1 MRLISAQLRD
11 FRNYQNLVIDFPSR
25 LTFLVG
31 QNASGKTNLLESIG
45 LLAHGRSFR
54 GSSDADLTRE
64 GTNGYYI
71 RAKYEK
77 TGTRN
82 EIEMAVDF
90 SSGEMRRR
98 IKLNEKPVTA
108 RSAIVGQFMC
118 VVFSP
123 ADLQIVEGGPGERR
137 KFIDAT
143 ISSMDA
149 VYLQNLIQYQKAL
162 RQRNALL
169 KRIRERKNSPQD
181 LAIWNTR
188 LAHFAELIWKAREDF
203 LERFHGAFT
212 QALGQIS
219 GDRDKITYS
228 IHANHRNDLMSY
240 LESSTMKDT
249 RVGYTTAGPHR
260 DSPQFEREGKDI
272 LQFGSQGQR
281 RSIALGLRIAQF
293 HYLKASTG
301 VTPVLLIDD
310 VIRELDALRRSAF
323 VKLLEESGQ
332 AIFTTPDLDGL
343 DDNMHSLLKQSVI
356 YSVSPGG
363 NVERREGKNV

>member
-11 FRNYQNLVIDFPSR
+11 FRNYSNLVIDFPSR

-54 GSSDADLTRE
+54 GATDPDLTRE
-64 GTNGYYI
+64 GAAGYYI
-71 RAKYEK
+71 KAKYEK
-77 TGTRN
+77 LGTKN

-90 SSGEMRRR
+90 SSGELRRR
-98 IKLNEKPVTA
+98 IKLNEKNVSS
-108 RSAIVGQFMC
+108 RSSIVGQFMC

-143 ISSMDA
+143 IASMDPA
-149 VYLQNLIQYQKAL
+149 YLQNLIQYQKAL

-181 LAIWNTR
+181 LGIWNTR
-188 LAHFAELIWKAREDF
+188 LVHFAELIWNTRADF
-203 LERFHGAFT
+203 LDKFHDAFT

-219 GDRDKITYS
+219 GERDRIRFS
-228 IHANHRNDLMSY
+228 VHANHREDLTAY
-240 LESSTMKDT
+240 LEASVIKDT

-260 DSPQFEREGKDI
+260 DSPQFEKD
-272 LQFGSQGQR
+272 GS
-281 RSIALGLRIAQF
+281 
-293 HYLKASTG
+293 
-301 VTPVLLIDD
+301 
-310 VIRELDALRRSAF
+310 
-323 VKLLEESGQ
+323 
-332 AIFTTPDLDGL
+332 
-343 DDNMHSLLKQSVI
+343 
-356 YSVSPGG
+356 
-363 NVERREGKNV
+363 ERWWKR